1 MVFMCGRV
9 LGAWPGQRLADT
21 RGRGQ
26 ETPGCALLMSQ
37 AMARASLI
45 PVLTN
50 VGFRESKEL
59 FVISGRS
66 VKQLV
71 GLARRR
77 GVSGGVMPDH

>member
-1 MVFMCGRV
+1 
-9 LGAWPGQRLADT
+9 
-21 RGRGQ
+21 
-26 ETPGCALLMSQ
+26 LLMSQ